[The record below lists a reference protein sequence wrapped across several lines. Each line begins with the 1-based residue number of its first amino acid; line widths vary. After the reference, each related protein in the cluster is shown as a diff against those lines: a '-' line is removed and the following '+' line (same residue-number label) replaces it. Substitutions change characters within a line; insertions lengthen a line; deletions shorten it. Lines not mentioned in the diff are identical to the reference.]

1 MTRSERA
8 MQVWQILVGA
18 AHNRQTLTYGQV
30 AENLEFEG
38 AGVLAQIL
46 GCIMN
51 YCNAKGLPPLT
62 CLIVNQTTGFRV
74 QVLRLSQTYQLT
86 GRQSTI
92 KTGLF
97 CILCKSQISSN
108 MSNLT
113 LNRDDRSRPLSTF

>member
-30 AENLEFEG
+30 ADYLEFEG

-51 YCNAKGLPPLT
+51 YCDSNGLPPLT
-62 CLIVNQTTGFRV
+62 CLVVSQTKGLPGTGLTTVENLPLDREAVYNHNWFSMQPV
-74 QVLRLSQTYQLT
+74 QVTD
-86 GRQSTI
+86 
-92 KTGLF
+92 F
-97 CILCKSQISSN
+97 E
-108 MSNLT
+108 
-113 LNRDDRSRPLSTF
+113 PFA